1 METINLFLSED
12 WNLEN
17 PNPKKIA
24 KGSTKQ
30 LEESDTMIN
39 LPLEDVTLL
48 EEDEDYQLYQ
58 INTYD
63 NIRVFGID
71 WAKNKKVNT

>member
-1 METINLFLSED
+1 MTTIILFLSED

-17 PNPKKIA
+17 PNPKKFA
-24 KGSTKQ
+24 KGSTEQ
-30 LEESDTMIN
+30 LEESDTMVN

-48 EEDEDYQLYQ
+48 EEDGDYQLYQ
-58 INTYD
+58 INTYN

-71 WAKNKKVNT
+71 WSK

>member
-1 METINLFLSED
+1 MKTINLFLSAD

-17 PNPKKIA
+17 PNPKKFA
-24 KGSTKQ
+24 KGSTEQ
-30 LEESDTMIN
+30 LEESDTIVS

-58 INTYD
+58 INTYN

-71 WAKNKKVNT
+71 

>member
-1 METINLFLSED
+1 MTTINLFLSED
-12 WNLEN
+12 WNVEDYN
-17 PNPKKIA
+17 PEILVA
-24 KGSTKQ
+24 GSTEQ
-30 LEESDTMIN
+30 LEESDTMVN

-48 EEDEDYQLYQ
+48 EEDGDYQLYQ

-71 WAKNKKVNT
+71 